1 MFYVFGMFLPPSSFV
16 QCWYCVYISKILD
29 YCLFSFFFFFLHVS
43 ATSACT
49 LPYHCALLV
58 GRSSPQQDWD
68 AQRDAPW
75 LLVHLSGA
83 PRVCPC
89 SG

>member
-1 MFYVFGMFLPPSSFV
+1 MFYVFGMFLPSSSFV

-29 YCLFSFFFFFLHVS
+29 CCLFSFFFFFLDAS

-58 GRSSPQQDWD
+58 GRSSPQQHSD
-68 AQRDAPW
+68 AQCDAPR
-75 LLVHLSGA
+75 LLVWLSRA

-89 SG
+89 PG